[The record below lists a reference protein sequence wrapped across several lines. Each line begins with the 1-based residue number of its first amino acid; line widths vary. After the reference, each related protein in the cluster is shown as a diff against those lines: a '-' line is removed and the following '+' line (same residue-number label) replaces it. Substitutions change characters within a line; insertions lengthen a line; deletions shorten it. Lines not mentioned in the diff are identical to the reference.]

1 MTDRR
6 GMRGF
11 TLIELLVVISIIA
24 LLIAILFPS
33 LTAARQEGG
42 RLKCLTS
49 LKTVNGHAQNGAVSE
64 NTGILHA
71 QSKSGETG
79 WLGLG
84 GWDFGGNDGACG
96 ESRSDWTGGAPL
108 SAETRP
114 FNIAS
119 AGADIGPNTRF
130 AEYACPSDQGVA
142 QIAPNYVPAFADQS
156 PCSVNEADEVLGA
169 SMYRAMGNSFQGD
182 FLWFEGP
189 VEPGG
194 RTAKRFGSFMLAQSK
209 IKAPS
214 ELLLFYESRF
224 AQAFLST
231 QEVIDAGTLGDSSV
245 AVDVAGWHGRVGEFN
260 ASFCDGSARKVKC
273 ASRGDMLDVVTEV
286 NPGVHPF
293 RSGMLRGATT
303 HWRYDNFPYADYNED
318 TLSDWVTEHIVSPCP
333 GCP

>member
-49 LKTVNGHAQNGAVSE
+49 LKTVNGHAQNGAVSD

-71 QSKSGETG
+71 QSKSGERG

-84 GWDFGGNDGACG
+84 AWDFGGNDGACG
-96 ESRSDWTGGAPL
+96 ETRSDWTGGAPL
-108 SAETRP
+108 GAETRP

-119 AGADIGPNTRF
+119 AGADIGPSTRF
-130 AEYACPSDQGVA
+130 PEYACPSDQGVA
-142 QIAPNYVPAFADQS
+142 QIAPNYVPAFAFQT
-156 PCSVNEADEVLGA
+156 PCGVDEADEVLSA

-194 RTAKRFGSFMLAQSK
+194 RTAKRFGSFMLPQSK

-231 QEVIDAGTLGDSSV
+231 QETIDAGTVGDAAV
-245 AVDVAGWHGRVGEFN
+245 PVDVAGWHGRVGEFS
-260 ASFCDGSARKVKC
+260 ASFCDGSVRKVKC
-273 ASRGDMLDVVTEV
+273 SSKGDMLDVLTRV
-286 NPGVHPF
+286 NPEEVPP
-293 RSGMLRGATT
+293 RSAMLRGATT
-303 HWRYDNFPYADYNED
+303 NWRYDNLPYADYNED